1 MFAVCV
7 GLALLAPS
15 SASTLNLAGQ
25 ARESS
30 LVQQWS
36 QELSGAEGPSPIKRV
51 ISLLEKMRSELEHE
65 AQNEAEMYDKM
76 VCWCETNEKEKTKA
90 IADAEV
96 TDKELT
102 AEIGAR
108 AAKFGE
114 DETEIARLKEQIA
127 ADTASLKEATS
138 IREADAAKFY
148 ESNKDLVQS
157 ITNAKNA
164 IDVLGKHNAP
174 KTMFL
179 QLDASLAASL
189 RAVMKDLAEKQEM
202 MRADQSERPRK
213 NAGAA
218 FLSMSTESSLGDFL
232 GNQDAAMPLEFAQRV
247 LARAATAAPAF
258 LQAGTAPSGGSYAP
272 QSSQIFGIL
281 TTMKEEFEANLGTE
295 QKDEKKAAVDFEAM
309 AAAKTAQITVGK
321 EKLDNLE
328 GANAD
333 NQKALSDAKENLEMT
348 REQRSKD
355 IEFLQNLKTTCMGLD
370 KQWAIRSKTRSDET
384 AAVSEAIKI
393 ITSDDSMDLLRH
405 SVTLIQVDS
414 QATMKVRRSRAIA
427 ALRAAAKS
435 PAFEADDLL
444 AAWSGREG
452 RHAATL
458 GAAAGP
464 RMALS
469 TLAVSVSLDS
479 FTKIKEAMDKMVA
492 DLKSEQ
498 EEEVKFKSYCEKELS
513 NNEKVT
519 YETTEKKEDLEASIK
534 SLTKLIGQLTEQ
546 IAAANAQVAETEVAI
561 KKASQAR
568 EGENAEFQV
577 VVADQRATQEILT
590 KALVRLQDFYKK
602 AKGGAL
608 LQKSV
613 QTPPVQFGKMKSN
626 AGASPVIGMIS
637 QIIEDSKALE
647 AEAVA
652 GETEAQADYEKFV
665 KDSNA
670 VIKAQSDSAAAKT
683 KAKATA
689 SEESAAAS
697 SDLDSTNGELES
709 LALTEGDLHGECDWT
724 VKNFAARQSARL
736 AEMEAIGQA
745 KGILSGAM

>member
-1 MFAVCV
+1 
-7 GLALLAPS
+7 
-15 SASTLNLAGQ
+15 
-25 ARESS
+25 
-30 LVQQWS
+30 
-36 QELSGAEGPSPIKRV
+36 
-51 ISLLEKMRSELEHE
+51 MRSELEHE
-65 AQNEAEMYDKM
+65 AQNEAEMYDM

-90 IADAEV
+90 IADAEAL
-96 TDKELT
+96 DKELT

-108 AAKFGE
+108 AAKLGE
-114 DETEIARLKEQIA
+114 AETNIAILKEQIS

-218 FLSMSTESSLGDFL
+218 FLSMGTESSLGDFL
-232 GNQDAAMPLEFAQRV
+232 GNQDPAMPLEFAQRV

-309 AAAKTAQITVGK
+309 AAAKTAQITGGK

-333 NQKALSDAKENLEMT
+333 NQKALSDAKENLEQT
-348 REQRSKD
+348 REQRSSDVK
-355 IEFLQNLKTTCMGLD
+355 FLANLQDTCMGLD
-370 KQWAIRSKTRSDET
+370 KQWASRSKTRAMET
-384 AAVSEAIKI
+384 QAVSEALKI
-393 ITSDDSMDLLRH
+393 ITADDSMDLLRNTAG
-405 SVTLIQVDS
+405 SFLQVDAES
-414 QATMKVRRSRAIA
+414 QMRVRRNLAVTS
-427 ALRAAAKS
+427 LRKAAAS

-444 AAWSGREG
+444 AAWHGRG
-452 RHAATL
+452 AQGQKVSML
-458 GAAAGP
+458 GAAGGP
-464 RMALS
+464 RMQLS
-469 TLAVSVSLDS
+469 TLALSMSLDS

-492 DLKSEQ
+492 DLKVEQ
-498 EEEVKFKSYCEKELS
+498 SEEVKFKTYCGKELDA
-513 NNEKVT
+513 NEKSN
-519 YETTEKKEDLEASIK
+519 YEKTEQKEDLEALIAK
-534 SLTKLIGQLTEQ
+534 LTKNIKKLNEE
-546 IAAANAQVAETEVAI
+546 IAAANGQIADTETAILKAGQV
-561 KKASQAR
+561 R
-568 EGENAEFQV
+568 EGENAEFQT
-577 VVADQRATQEILT
+577 VVADQRATQVILN
-590 KALVRLQDFYKK
+590 KALAKLQAFYKK
-602 AKGGAL
+602 AAAAAL
-608 LQKSV
+608 LQRAS
-613 QTPPVQFGKMKSN
+613 QEPPVKFGSMKKN
-626 AGASPVIGMIS
+626 AGASPVIGMIQ

-647 AEAVA
+647 SESVA
-652 GETEAQADYEKFV
+652 GETEAQATYEKFV

-670 VIKAQSDSAAAKT
+670 VIKSLSDSVASKT
-683 KAKATA
+683 KSAATA
-689 SEESAAAS
+689 KENVEQGN

-709 LALTEGDLHGECDWT
+709 LAMTVADLHGECDWVLKT
-724 VKNFAARQSARL
+724 FAVRQQARL
-736 AEMEAIGQA
+736 DEMEAIGAA
-745 KGILSGAM
+745 KGILSGSR